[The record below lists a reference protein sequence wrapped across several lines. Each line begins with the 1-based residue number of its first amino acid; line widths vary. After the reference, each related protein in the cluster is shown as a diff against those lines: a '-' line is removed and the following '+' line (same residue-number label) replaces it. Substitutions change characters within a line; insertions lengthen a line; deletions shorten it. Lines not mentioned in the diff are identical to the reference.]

1 MISMCTPGVAHKGDF
16 SSEPDELADWRQ
28 MLDRVNRLDLTGFK
42 VSMFLTKGHAIDWA
56 RSF

>member
-1 MISMCTPGVAHKGDF
+1 VSPNEGDF
-16 SSEPDELADWRQ
+16 SSEPDELADLRQ

-42 VSMFLTKGHAIDWA
+42 VSMFLVKGHGIEWA